1 MWTEQVTIPSLD
13 GVRIVLANEQDDN
26 NFDFIET
33 LENREVLDWLDQLFE
48 KRPLQEPPKELIY

>member
-48 KRPLQEPPKELIY
+48 KRPLHEPPKELIY